1 MTSTMIAQSR
11 LSVSRRLPSFRQDY
25 DVTSELADRF
35 DYQPTSNSRGL
46 YIIGSLAE
54 AFDVQPL
61 SSEAPLVIETYAN
74 QIFGTYPGRAR
85 VRPTEIE
92 TRGAPQ
98 AFVWSFAKGFV
109 WSSSLDDHAE
119 STADLLV
126 RIRAHLSLN
135 TSELAR
141 TLGVE
146 RPTIYAWMRNAQIP
160 RAEHRAR
167 LMTIGRLARFWTE
180 RHNEPAGKWRYAIV
194 EENLT
199 LVDVL
204 SAPLL
209 DEKSARRV
217 LAALAE
223 RARATELPPMVRSAQ
238 AIRERARERGW
249 QALEENSRQQ
259 VLRTLS
265 FSKKK

>member
-1 MTSTMIAQSR
+1 MIAQSR

-25 DVTSELADRF
+25 DLTSELADRF

-61 SSEAPLVIETYAN
+61 SSEAPLVIETYVN

-92 TRGAPQ
+92 TRGTRQ
-98 AFVWSFAKGFV
+98 AFAKGFV
-109 WSSSLDDHAE
+109 WSNSLDDHAE

-180 RHNEPAGKWRYAIV
+180 RRNEPAGKWRYAII
-194 EENLT
+194 EGNLT

-209 DEKSARRV
+209 DEECPPLSADLV
-217 LAALAE
+217 
-223 RARATELPPMVRSAQ
+223 VR
-238 AIRERARERGW
+238 
-249 QALEENSRQQ
+249 
-259 VLRTLS
+259 
-265 FSKKK
+265 